1 MAIEAGKETYPLFLE
16 SAVRLKRAGGHMGIV
31 KAKNLTFEY
40 IRRDED
46 GNVEGIT
53 KAVDNVSIDIK
64 QGDFVAVLG
73 HNGSGKSTFA
83 KHLNALVMPTEGTVW
98 VDGMDT
104 REEENTL
111 KVRQT
116 AGMVFQNP
124 DNQIV
129 GTLVDEEVGFGPENI
144 GVPTEEI
151 WERVEKS
158 LKAVGM
164 YAFRNQSPN
173 KLSGGQKQRVA
184 IAGIV
189 AMKPKCIVLDE
200 PTAMLDPLG
209 RKDVLN
215 VLHELNRQENVT
227 VILITHYM
235 EEVIDI
241 DKLYVMD
248 DGKLVMSGT
257 PREIFSQVEKLKEL
271 RLDVPHVTELAYE
284 LQKEGVPLKNG
295 ILTSEEFTEELI
307 RVRNEG
313 FNVNNSR

>member
-1 MAIEAGKETYPLFLE
+1 MNQELE
-16 SAVRLKRAGGHMGIV
+16 KIVGIV
-31 KAKNLTFEY
+31 QAKDLTFEY
-40 IRRDED
+40 IRRDEE

-53 KAVDNVSIDIK
+53 TAVDNVNIDIK
-64 QGDFVAVLG
+64 AGDFVAVLG

-83 KHLNALVMPTEGTVW
+83 KHLNALVMPTEGTVY

-104 REEENTL
+104 KDADNTL

-164 YAFRNQSPN
+164 YKFRNASPN

-209 RKDVLN
+209 RKEVIH
-215 VLHELNRQENVT
+215 VLHELNKKEGVT
-227 VILITHYM
+227 IILITHYM
-235 EEVIDI
+235 EEVIDA
-241 DKLYVMD
+241 DHVFVMD
-248 DGKLVMSGT
+248 NGRVVMEGT
-257 PREIFSQVEKLKEL
+257 PRQIFSQVDKLKEL
-271 RLDVPHVTELAYE
+271 RLDVPQVTELAYE
-284 LQKEGVPLKNG
+284 LKKEGLPVKDG
-295 ILTSEEFTEELI
+295 IIRNEELVEEI
-307 RVRNEG
+307 KRLDLLKTDK
-313 FNVNNSR
+313 